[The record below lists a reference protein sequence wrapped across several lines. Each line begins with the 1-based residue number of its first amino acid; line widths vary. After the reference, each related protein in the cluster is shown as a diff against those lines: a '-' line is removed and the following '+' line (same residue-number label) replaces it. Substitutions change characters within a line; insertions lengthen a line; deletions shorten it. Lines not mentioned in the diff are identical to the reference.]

1 MKANVFVYLTNGNV
15 VRMCVQHPA
24 VGSCENGNKVG
35 IFDHLSYRC
44 AVDDYDDWY
53 EDVAIYLITEV
64 ACIYVNNKCAWY
76 NPKYIKASTPVH
88 TTYNNLDSRL

>member
-15 VRMCVQHPA
+15 VRFNVECPEVGMCNQI
-24 VGSCENGNKVG
+24 NQVG
-35 IFDHLSYRC
+35 IFDHKAYRI
-44 AVDDYDDWY
+44 AIDDYDEWY
-53 EDVAIYLITEV
+53 EDIAIYSTTEV
-64 ACIYVNNKCAWY
+64 VCIYVNNKCIWH

>member
-15 VRMCVQHPA
+15 VRMCVQHPE
-24 VGSCENGNKVG
+24 VGPIENGIHVG
-35 IFDHLSYRC
+35 IFDHCSY
-44 AVDDYDDWY
+44 VNGDDYDDWY
-53 EDVAIYLITEV
+53 EDIAIYSTTEV
-64 ACIYVNNKCAWY
+64 ACIYVNNKCVWH